1 MQAELYWVDGPWPGR
16 LAVAPR
22 PRGGDWL
29 EDEVRSWKE
38 LGIDIMV
45 SLLTNDES
53 DELGLLDE
61 SRLCSEAGIEFRSLP
76 VRDMG
81 VPTPGS
87 FDDAARS
94 LCRDLQAGK
103 KLVVHCRQGIGR
115 SGLLAAGA
123 LIEAGANAESAMA
136 SLTAARGVTVPETD
150 EQRRWLLSFGE
161 RFATKD
167 G

>member
-1 MQAELYWVDGPWPGR
+1 LEPELYWVEGPWEGR

-29 EDEVRSWKE
+29 ADEVRSWE
-38 LGIDIMV
+38 EQSIDIV
-45 SLLTNDES
+45 ISLLTNAEE

-61 SRLCSEAGIEFRSLP
+61 SRLCSDAGIKFRSLP
-76 VRDMG
+76 VQDMG
-81 VPTPGS
+81 VPAPG
-87 FDDAARS
+87 FVEEAAKT

-103 KLVVHCRQGIGR
+103 AAVVHCRQGIGR
-115 SGLLAAGA
+115 SGLLAAA
-123 LIEAGANAESAMA
+123 TLIQVGVDAESAMA

-150 EQRRWLLSFGE
+150 EQRRWLLSFAE